1 MAGETSASALQA
13 GYIELAS
20 IVRALHGDWSAPAD
34 GYEGWSCK
42 DLLAHLSSTEAAL
55 PAVAESAVD
64 GERPGAGGGEPFD
77 ADRWNRSQVRKRAD
91 RDPQELLDE
100 FDTGTTKLIEV
111 MTDMDLAK
119 PVTIGAYPGY
129 KLGEAMAEMLAH
141 QRKHLEDL
149 RAALHAHPQES

>member
-55 PAVAESAVD
+55 PAVAESATD
-64 GERPGAGGGEPFD
+64 AERHAGGEPFD
-77 ADRWNRSQVRKRAD
+77 ADRWNRSQVRKRTD
-91 RDPQELLDE
+91 RDAQELLDE

-111 MTDMDLAK
+111 LTDMDFSK
-119 PVTIGAYPGY
+119 PVTVGAYPGY
-129 KLGEAMAEMLAH
+129 KLGAAMAEMLEH
-141 QRKHLEDL
+141 QRKHLDDL
-149 RAALHAHPQES
+149 RAALHAHPREP